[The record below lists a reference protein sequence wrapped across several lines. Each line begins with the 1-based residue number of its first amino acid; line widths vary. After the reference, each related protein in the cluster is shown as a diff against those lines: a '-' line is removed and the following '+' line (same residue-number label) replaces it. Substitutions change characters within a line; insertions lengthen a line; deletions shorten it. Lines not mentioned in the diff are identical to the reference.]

1 MPLILPPHLTEVFDA
16 AAALLAAGLPKQ
28 HLVLSGGS
36 VLQSLWSHRTSTD
49 LDFFLP
55 EAAVDADR
63 EMQRNRMRIIA
74 QAARRRGH
82 KIAGLDSHGVSGWIS
97 DVHFSLG
104 VVGWMP
110 LDPGRDTVQDS
121 PVQAADLEE
130 VFIGKIH
137 GRFSVGRRQDGRVP
151 IRDLY
156 DLTVCMQEA
165 PHVLRR
171 LFAGIQDEQAQR
183 YAKRLNAMPPNWHEL
198 DEDEIID
205 PTYNVDLNGL
215 PQTVAQAV
223 EQRDTFLIPVAV
235 RGPAL
240 NGGTGSGAI
249 GGGP

>member
-1 MPLILPPHLTEVFDA
+1 MPLLLPPHLTEVFDA
-16 AAALLAAGLPKQ
+16 AVELLAAGLPKQ

-55 EAAVDADR
+55 EAAVGADR

-82 KIAGLDSHGVSGWIS
+82 KIAGLGIDGVNGWIS

-110 LDPGRDTVQDS
+110 LDPGRDTVQDLL
-121 PVQAADLEE
+121 VQVADLEE

-137 GRFSVGRRQDGRVP
+137 GRFGVGRRQDGRVP

-165 PHVLRR
+165 PHVLHR
-171 LFAGIQDEQAQR
+171 LFAGIRDEQAQR

-198 DEDEIID
+198 DEDAIIA
-205 PTYNVDLNGL
+205 PTRDVDLHGI

-223 EQRDTFLIPVAV
+223 ERRDASIIPVAERMPSFAV
-235 RGPAL
+235 DD
-240 NGGTGSGAI
+240 GSGDM